1 MEYAE
6 EDFIQLSGI
15 QHFAFCR
22 RQWGLINVEQAWDEN
37 LLTAEGRLMHDRA
50 HDPFIR
56 EKRKNV
62 IISRAVPVMSRK
74 MGVTG
79 ECDVVE
85 FIKAD
90 EGISLSG
97 REGKYK
103 VCPVE
108 YKRGVPKLEDSDR
121 LQLTAQAMC
130 LEEMLLCHIGEGAL
144 FYGETKRRERVEITS
159 ELREKTEKAFREMHE
174 YLRLGRIAAP
184 VSDARC
190 GGCSLKDIC
199 MPKLAR
205 LSASEYIRKNME
217 DM

>member
-6 EDFIQLSGI
+6 EDFVQLSGI

-22 RQWGLINVEQAWDEN
+22 RQWGLIVVEQAWEEN

-50 HDPFIR
+50 HDPFLK
-56 EKRKNV
+56 EKRRDV
-62 IISRAVPVMSRK
+62 IISRAMPVMSRQ
-74 MGVTG
+74 MGVAG

-85 FIKAD
+85 FVKAD
-90 EGISLSG
+90 DGISLNG

-108 YKRGVPKLEDSDR
+108 YKRGAPKAHDADR

-130 LEEMLLCHIGEGAL
+130 LEEMLLCHIDEGAL
-144 FYGETKRRERVEITS
+144 YYGETRRREKVEFTE
-159 ELREKTEKAFREMHE
+159 ELRERTKKMFREMHDD
-174 YLRLGRIAAP
+174 LRMGRVAAP
-184 VSDARC
+184 VADAHC
-190 GGCSLKDIC
+190 GACSLKEVC

-205 LSASEYIRKNME
+205 LSAAEYVRKNVE
-217 DM
+217 ES